1 MGWEKYKSSET
12 TVTLPALI
20 MIVDELQQL
29 IDMDG
34 KSMQDRRLAEKLQA
48 NLNEIA
54 RLGRNAHVHELLATQ
69 SASASAFP
77 MQMRNNIQ
85 FRNICGR
92 VDGNI
97 SNMAI
102 NSDEGEA
109 IPHVPGAY
117 LGCADGET
125 QMYQGYYVKLEE
137 ILALGTVKEGY
148 NPKTGLLLEEASTI
162 DFTKPPEDDGEE
174 DNLEDI
180 PNDSEVKPIDDG
192 WDDDD
197 EDEDWDDEDE
207 EEDENKDS
215 NESDVDDDFNSL
227 LEIASFE
234 VGKEENETPTETSNE
249 APKHKMSLNGMKKPS
264 HEGANKKPMK
274 LSIGKKSSNSSN
286 NGSSKPRGSII
297 IE

>member
-148 NPKTGLLLEEASTI
+148 NPKTGLLLEEASTV
-162 DFTKPPEDDGEE
+162 DFTKPPEDDDEE
-174 DNLEDI
+174 DSLEDI
-180 PNDSEVKPIDDG
+180 PDDSEVKSIDDD

-197 EDEDWDDEDE
+197 DDFDDEDE
-207 EEDENKDS
+207 EDEDDDK
-215 NESDVDDDFNSL
+215 SDVDDDFDSL

-234 VGKEENETPTETSNE
+234 VGKEANETSTE
-249 APKHKMSLNGMKKPS
+249 APRHKMSLNGMKKPS
-264 HEGANKKPMK
+264 HDGVSKKPMK
-274 LSIGKKSSNSSN
+274 LSIGKKPSNGSSDC
-286 NGSSKPRGSII
+286 SSKPRGSII

>member
-162 DFTKPPEDDGEE
+162 DFTKPPEDDDEE

-180 PNDSEVKPIDDG
+180 PDDSEVKSVDDD
-192 WDDDD
+192 WDDD
-197 EDEDWDDEDE
+197 DEDWDDEDE
-207 EEDENKDS
+207 KEEEDDDK
-215 NESDVDDDFNSL
+215 SDVDDDFNSL

-234 VGKEENETPTETSNE
+234 VGKEGNETPVE

-264 HEGANKKPMK
+264 HEGTNKKPMK
-274 LSIGKKSSNSSN
+274 LSIGKKPSNSSSNSSN
-286 NGSSKPRGSII
+286 GPSKPRGSII